1 MIGKGEENTEKHINL
16 NNNNGGY
23 GGKEEEEERDRE
35 SDFLKLVYFK

>member
-23 GGKEEEEERDRE
+23 GGKEEEEERERE

>member
-1 MIGKGEENTEKHINL
+1 MIGKGEENTEKQINL

-23 GGKEEEEERDRE
+23 GGKEEEEERERE